1 MRTAHCT
8 LAPFFPRLGGL
19 IRFDHPKRECSY
31 FSLSFFLLAFCL
43 FQTSFYPKSSSPPSL
58 PPSLPL
64 FRIEAVHNLPFR
76 RQPPL
81 VSADPVLLGNQRLD
95 MNWWLCRRRRD
106 GGGGRLVIDGGGD
119 GEASSPGARVEG
131 HRCMAQAR
139 PMVPIRYLSLQ

>member
-19 IRFDHPKRECSY
+19 IRFDHPRGECSY
-31 FSLSFFLLAFCL
+31 FSLSFFL
-43 FQTSFYPKSSSPPSL
+43 SSRFLSL
-58 PPSLPL
+58 SNIFLSEVIVSSLPL

-139 PMVPIRYLSLQ
+139 PMVPIRYLSLH

>member
-1 MRTAHCT
+1 MF
-8 LAPFFPRLGGL
+8 LL
-19 IRFDHPKRECSY
+19 
-31 FSLSFFLLAFCL
+31 LSFFLSFFSL
-43 FQTSFYPKSSSPPSL
+43 FVSFKHLFIRSHRLL
-58 PPSLPL
+58 PPSLW
-64 FRIEAVHNLPFR
+64 IEAVLNLPFR